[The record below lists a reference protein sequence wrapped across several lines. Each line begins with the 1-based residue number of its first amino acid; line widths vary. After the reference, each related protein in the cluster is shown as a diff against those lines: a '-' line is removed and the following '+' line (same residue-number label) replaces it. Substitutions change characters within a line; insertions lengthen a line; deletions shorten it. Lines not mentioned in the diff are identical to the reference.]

1 MTLPQ
6 DPAMLV
12 SWLNMKMR
20 DNGMDLED
28 LCYEINEDSAEI
40 LFRLKG
46 SGFIYDSRERRFR

>member
-1 MTLPQ
+1 
-6 DPAMLV
+6 MLV